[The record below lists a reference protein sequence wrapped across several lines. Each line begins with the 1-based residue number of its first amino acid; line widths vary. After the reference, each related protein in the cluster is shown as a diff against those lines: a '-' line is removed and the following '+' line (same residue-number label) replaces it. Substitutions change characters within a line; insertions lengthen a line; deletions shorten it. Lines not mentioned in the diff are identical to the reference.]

1 MSEMHDGSSQDS
13 WAVVDTQTT
22 VKPTLGL
29 VATEADTDHVVR
41 EILRARRH
49 GHQVVITAE
58 RRECEALEFARA
70 LGATVVEPA
79 ADCADTTDPVER
91 LTTAARKEGF
101 PGLLYHD
108 EPKLRVDYGESCTA
122 LTESGKYF
130 IDARVEPAIETEA
143 TVLVGIPAYN
153 EAETIVPVVEAALD
167 HADDV
172 LVVDDGSDDGTA
184 ELARAAGASV
194 VQHERNKGYGG
205 ALKTLFEQA
214 NTCRTDHLVV
224 LDADGQHDTNDI
236 PSLVKAQQET
246 EAEIVVGCRFGEETD
261 TNMPLYRRVGLGVVN
276 FLTNLSLRVVQSGSQ
291 LRDTQSGFRVYNRHA
306 IQSLADGG
314 DIGDHMSASTD
325 ILYHAYANGFDVEEV
340 PTTIDYEVENSSNHG
355 PVHHGIVLVMNIL
368 RTVERERPVTT
379 LGIPGVICMLAGL
392 SIAYWVFYE
401 YLQTGAFPIGPTVVA
416 SVLSVLGILTS
427 FTAIILH
434 SLAVYHK

>member
-1 MSEMHDGSSQDS
+1 MSEMHDGPSHDSS
-13 WAVVDTQTT
+13 AIVDAQAT

-49 GHQVVITAE
+49 GHRVVITAE
-58 RRECEALEFARA
+58 RSDCEALEFARA

-79 ADCADTTDPVER
+79 ADCADTTAPIER
-91 LTTAARKEGF
+91 LATAARGEGF

-108 EPKLRVDYGESCTA
+108 DPALRVDYGASCAA
-122 LTESGKYF
+122 LSESGKYSV
-130 IDARVEPAIETEA
+130 DARIEPPVETDA

-153 EAETIVPVVEAALD
+153 EAGTIVPVVEAALD

-172 LVVDDGSDDGTA
+172 LVVDDGSTDETA
-184 ELARAAGASV
+184 ELARNAGAGV
-194 VQHERNKGYGG
+194 IEHETNKGYGG

-214 NTCRTDHLVV
+214 NVCRTDHLVV

-236 PSLVKAQQET
+236 PSLVEAQQET
-246 EAEIVVGCRFGEETD
+246 EAEIIVGCRFGDDTD
-261 TNMPLYRRVGLGVVN
+261 TTMPLYRRAGLGVVN
-276 FLTNLSLRVVQSGSQ
+276 FLTNISLHIAQSGSQ
-291 LRDTQSGFRVYNRHA
+291 LRDTQSGFRVYNSSA

-340 PTTIDYEVENSSNHG
+340 PTTIDYEVENCSNHG
-355 PVHHGIVLVMNIL
+355 PIHHGVVLVMNIL
-368 RTVERERPVTT
+368 RTVERERPITT
-379 LGIPGVICMLAGL
+379 LGIPGLVCMLAGL

-401 YLQTGAFPIGPTVVA
+401 YLQSGAFPVGPTIVASVA
-416 SVLSVLGILTS
+416 SVLGIFTS